1 MSCSSIFLA
10 FFCRICC
17 FWNFLVYG
25 NHLSVSTDNICPSV
39 ISFFFLYTTTKLYL
53 NLCSKSETVALT
65 FGTGTLYARISRGKK
80 KEMCRTAAHGSCKP
94 SHVGTSQPKSCADSN
109 RSLGFGV
116 RTHARLA
123 PWPVHFA
130 SRPRG
135 EHEEALFNASYLPC
149 LLTCAQT
156 AAPSLFWVSSVN

>member
-1 MSCSSIFLA
+1 MLLLEFSGLWKPFIGFYFLLTTFA
-10 FFCRICC
+10 LVL
-17 FWNFLVYG
+17 FL
-25 NHLSVSTDNICPSV
+25 
-39 ISFFFLYTTTKLYL
+39 FFFFYLYTTTKFYL
-53 NLCSKSETVALT
+53 NLCSKRETVALS
-65 FGTGTLYARISRGKK
+65 LPRSEPVHCMHVSRE
-80 KEMCRTAAHGSCKP
+80 KEMCRTAAHASCKP

-156 AAPSLFWVSSVN
+156 AAPSLFGVSSVN